1 MVWEFTTGTAAQTQQ
16 LAGNLARLL
25 RAGDLIVLSGE
36 LGAGKTTFTQGLG
49 RSLGVREGIISPTF
63 VLVRIHPNLPDGH
76 NPGGPDLVHVDAYRL
91 ATPGEI
97 DDIDLEN
104 TMDSSVTVV
113 EWGVDRVEHLAAS
126 RLEIELVRAVGGAA
140 LGGAAPAITG
150 GADTDSPDIDGVF
163 DFTESL
169 DVDDDSD
176 EPRTLRLNAV
186 GPRWE
191 GIDFSVLAAPTPDR
205 PVSTSTVSTCTV
217 STSQEMGTTCES

>member
-1 MVWEFTTGTAAQTQQ
+1 MSAWEFATGTAEATQELAAR
-16 LAGNLARLL
+16 LAGLL
-25 RAGDLIVLSGE
+25 RAGDLIILSGE

-63 VLVRIHPNLPDGH
+63 VLVRIHPNLPDGP

-140 LGGAAPAITG
+140 PGAPAPVPAAAPAADDDF
-150 GADTDSPDIDGVF
+150 ADTYDTDG
-163 DFTESL
+163 
-169 DVDDDSD
+169 DDD
-176 EPRTLRLNAV
+176 EPRTLRLRAV
-186 GPRWE
+186 GPRWN
-191 GIDFSVLAAPTPDR
+191 GVDFSVLGQPLN
-205 PVSTSTVSTCTV
+205 
-217 STSQEMGTTCES
+217 TTE